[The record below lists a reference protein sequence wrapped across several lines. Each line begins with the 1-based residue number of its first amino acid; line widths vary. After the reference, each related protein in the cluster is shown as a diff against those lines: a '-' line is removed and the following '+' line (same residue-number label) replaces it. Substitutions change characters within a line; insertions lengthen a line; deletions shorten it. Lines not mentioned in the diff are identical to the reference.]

1 MAFNLG
7 FQTKHILNPL
17 SMLFHPAKVPLKV
30 FSILF
35 KSHLA
40 CCVLFKVWI
49 LTGDKKETAIN
60 ISRSCGHWRPNMQLI
75 DIAGRENNDREP
87 YFLLLFANLYL
98 ALKNEFV
105 MVIIP
110 LFCCFEPPTMVHINS

>member
-1 MAFNLG
+1 
-7 FQTKHILNPL
+7 
-17 SMLFHPAKVPLKV
+17 
-30 FSILF
+30 
-35 KSHLA
+35 
-40 CCVLFKVWI
+40 
-49 LTGDKKETAIN
+49 
-60 ISRSCGHWRPNMQLI
+60 MQLI

-110 LFCCFEPPTMVHINS
+110 LFCCFGPPTMVHIIS

>member
-1 MAFNLG
+1 
-7 FQTKHILNPL
+7 
-17 SMLFHPAKVPLKV
+17 
-30 FSILF
+30 
-35 KSHLA
+35 
-40 CCVLFKVWI
+40 
-49 LTGDKKETAIN
+49 
-60 ISRSCGHWRPNMQLI
+60 MQLI

-110 LFCCFEPPTMVHINS
+110 LFLLLWTPNHGTYYFLTLFFI